1 MVNGAIGVGRRL
13 VRWLL
18 GIPRPDELEEHV
30 SHASERDRQ
39 KTGAIVEASRSNM
52 AGGKGT
58 GPGPQG
64 WQG

>member
-1 MVNGAIGVGRRL
+1 MVSGAIGVGRRL
-13 VRWLL
+13 VHWLL
-18 GIPRPDELEEHV
+18 GIPRPADLEEHV
-30 SHASERDRQ
+30 SHAAERDRH

>member
-1 MVNGAIGVGRRL
+1 MVGGALGVGRRL

-30 SHASERDRQ
+30 GLASERDRH
-39 KTGAIVEASRSNM
+39 KTSAIVEASRSNM

>member
-1 MVNGAIGVGRRL
+1 MVSGAIGVGRRL
-13 VRWLL
+13 MRWLL

-30 SHASERDRQ
+30 RHASERDRH

>member
-1 MVNGAIGVGRRL
+1 MLSGAIGVGRRL
-13 VRWLL
+13 VHWLL
-18 GIPRPDELEEHV
+18 GIAPPDELEEHV
-30 SHASERDRQ
+30 SHASERDRH

>member
-1 MVNGAIGVGRRL
+1 MVNKAIGVGRRL
-13 VRWLL
+13 LRWPL
-18 GIPRPDELEEHV
+18 GVPRPDELEEHV
-30 SHASERDRQ
+30 RHASERDHQ

-64 WQG
+64 